1 MQIKFRSTNFLHL
14 QAGLFILV
22 IGAAGIAASLFFSG
36 VLQQLPV
43 CFFRLWTGIP
53 CPVCGATH
61 AGLELSRGH
70 LLGALWANPFFTFVY
85 LAMIVTGINTLSGL
99 VMKKKWY
106 IELSER
112 EAKWV
117 RVLILAALPLNWIF
131 LILQRFN
138 LFSRN

>member
-1 MQIKFRSTNFLHL
+1 
-14 QAGLFILV
+14 
-22 IGAAGIAASLFFSG
+22 
-36 VLQQLPV
+36 
-43 CFFRLWTGIP
+43 
-53 CPVCGATH
+53 
-61 AGLELSRGH
+61 
-70 LLGALWANPFFTFVY
+70 
-85 LAMIVTGINTLSGL
+85 MIVTGINTLSGL

>member
-1 MQIKFRSTNFLHL
+1 MQIKFRSTNFLQL
-14 QAGLFILV
+14 QTGLFILG
-22 IGAAGIAASLFFSG
+22 IGAAGIAASLFFPG
-36 VLQQLPV
+36 FLRQLPV

-61 AGLELSRGH
+61 AGLELSRGY

-85 LAMIVTGINTLSGL
+85 LAMIVVGINTLTGL

-112 EAKWV
+112 EAKWM